1 MDVDENLKVEV
12 KEEKCSK
19 LLLVILVYFTLGYFL
34 PIVSFLGYSML
45 LLIILN
51 IIRYFTLNYFC
62 LL

>member
-1 MDVDENLKVEV
+1 
-12 KEEKCSK
+12 
-19 LLLVILVYFTLGYFL
+19 LVILVYFTLGYFL